1 MATGHGDENP
11 YTLHLVPKMVTGGG
25 LRDAAVVHVAAG
37 VHHSMALT
45 ATGELWTWGTG
56 ELWTWGTGYEG
67 QLGHGTMEG
76 SDGG

>member
-1 MATGHGDENP
+1 MYTWGNGMATGHGDENP

-56 ELWTWGTGYEG
+56 YEG
-67 QLGHGTMEG
+67 QLGHRTMEG